1 MTTPLPSRLR
11 VLVWKMPEGIEVEL
25 EVTVWVDHGVAG
37 IVPAAVADHQPR
49 ISREVVDDPALPL
62 VAPLGS
68 HDGDH
73 GHGRARTSRWGWSSV
88 S

>member
-1 MTTPLPSRLR
+1 MQ
-11 VLVWKMPEGIEVEL
+11 L
-25 EVTVWVDHGVAG
+25 EMTVWIDHGVTG
-37 IVPAAVADHQPR
+37 VVPPAVADHQAGV
-49 ISREVVDDPALPL
+49 SGEVVDDPALPL

-73 GHGRARTSRWGWSSV
+73 GHGRARTSRWSWSSL